1 MKKDEHP
8 VPPLTAD
15 SQAGSAALSRH
26 SEARHKP
33 HRKTVGSAVAAV
45 TLAAVT
51 VLSGHALVGGSSAS
65 IEPGSI
71 IGSPPNSASTRIA
84 GVQEDMARAV
94 ELHQITAEQAAFL
107 ESQLVK
113 RIQREA

>member
-1 MKKDEHP
+1 MKLDEDP
-8 VPPLTAD
+8 VPSPTAE
-15 SQAGSAALSRH
+15 SPAGSSVASRH
-26 SEARHKP
+26 SDARHKP
-33 HRKTVGSAVAAV
+33 SRKTVGSAVAAV

-51 VLSGHALVGGSSAS
+51 VLSGPALVGGSSS
-65 IEPGSI
+65 SFEPGSI
-71 IGSPPNSASTRIA
+71 IGSPPNSAPTRIA

-113 RIQREA
+113 RIQRDV